1 MSLDK
6 FGRFSKDGAKGGE
19 RGPSGIGFVL
29 SPSGDYDIKNK
40 RIINL
45 REPMEEKDAVTK
57 SYFDAEF
64 KKTISILD
72 YLKIEINK
80 CKHYIENVENK
91 LNKFDVKRS
100 KDS

>member
-19 RGPSGIGFVL
+19 RGPPGIGFFL
-29 SPSGDYDIKNK
+29 SSSGDYDINNK

-45 REPMEEKDAVTK
+45 RDPLEDKDAVTK

-64 KKTISILD
+64 KKIISILD
-72 YLKIEINK
+72 HLTIEINK
-80 CKHYIENVENK
+80 CEHCNENVKNTLKE
-91 LNKFDVKRS
+91 L
-100 KDS
+100 DS